1 MSQID
6 EFRAETRA
14 WLEENC
20 PPGARGPGQTPYGS
34 KKIELAPDVRLWL
47 ERMAERGWTVPTW
60 PKMYGGAELERDEY
74 TILIAE
80 LKRLNARTP
89 LTGRGVN
96 YIGPTILELG
106 SEAQKNAGSPVSR
119 AAKVAGRWVIRNQV
133 PGRISQA
140 SAPELFSMAI
150 NTC

>member
-89 LTGRGVN
+89 LTGRGGTTLPRPFSN
-96 YIGPTILELG
+96 
-106 SEAQKNAGSPVSR
+106 SEVRRKKNAGSPVSR

>member
-1 MSQID
+1 MSHID

-20 PPGARGPGQTPYGS
+20 PPGARGPGQTPFGS
-34 KKIELAPDVRLWL
+34 SKIELASDVRLWL

-60 PKMYGGAELERDEY
+60 PKTYGGAELERDEY
-74 TILIAE
+74 SVLSAE

-96 YIGPTILELG
+96 
-106 SEAQKNAGSPVSR
+106 
-119 AAKVAGRWVIRNQV
+119 
-133 PGRISQA
+133 
-140 SAPELFSMAI
+140 
-150 NTC
+150 